1 MQAANAS
8 VNAEFGKQWQGQMVD
23 GRFALEQY
31 LGGSEQTAVFLTR
44 FPAAATGK
52 AAIKLV
58 LASTVD
64 SEAALANWK
73 RAAQLSHPHLMPV
86 LDGGRTSLSGQQLLF
101 VVTEFAEE
109 NLAQVIPQRALT
121 VAEVDAMLRPTLA
134 ALAYLHDHGLVH
146 GHVRPANV
154 MAVGDQ
160 LKLSSDGV
168 RPAGAAP
175 RKSQASAYDAPEIAS
190 GQSSAAVDI
199 WSLGAMLVESLTR
212 QMPRIGNEAQLPQPF
227 AEVAR
232 HCLVGDPARRWTA
245 EQIAGA
251 IRLPLDRT
259 PKQEAAK
266 AFLFAWRL
274 LHHESAPPANG
285 EVATSEPATR
295 TAAPNQQ
302 APAPARQQPSSAN
315 QNAGVVRRV
324 MPNASR
330 GALNTIQGRV
340 KVRLKLN
347 VDTGGNVADARFISA
362 GPSKYFS
369 RIAMEAARQWK
380 FAPASSSEWNLLF
393 EFSRGGVEAF
403 LQPVKESR

>member
-168 RPAGAAP
+168 RPAGG
-175 RKSQASAYDAPEIAS
+175 K
-190 GQSSAAVDI
+190 
-199 WSLGAMLVESLTR
+199 
-212 QMPRIGNEAQLPQPF
+212 
-227 AEVAR
+227 
-232 HCLVGDPARRWTA
+232 
-245 EQIAGA
+245 
-251 IRLPLDRT
+251 RL
-259 PKQEAAK
+259 
-266 AFLFAWRL
+266 
-274 LHHESAPPANG
+274 
-285 EVATSEPATR
+285 
-295 TAAPNQQ
+295 
-302 APAPARQQPSSAN
+302 
-315 QNAGVVRRV
+315 
-324 MPNASR
+324 
-330 GALNTIQGRV
+330 
-340 KVRLKLN
+340 
-347 VDTGGNVADARFISA
+347 
-362 GPSKYFS
+362 
-369 RIAMEAARQWK
+369 
-380 FAPASSSEWNLLF
+380 
-393 EFSRGGVEAF
+393 
-403 LQPVKESR
+403 